1 MAALHDEIK
10 RATGGATVNE
20 GLSSWFTRTAS
31 ETLQDAERRWL
42 KAILGITA
50 VDFTTY
56 IDQAAAVADGWV
68 LGTGWTFDAVNDEF
82 DKAAGTASTL
92 SRVMGDASGAKYDVT
107 VVIAN
112 VTAGSVTVSLGN
124 GVSTSIIAN
133 GTYTFELASDA
144 SGFVLAADAA
154 FAGSIT
160 SVSIAASSSTNQDL
174 WYAYLRSLTYTGSL
188 NDMML
193 TYWKAQP

>member
-1 MAALHDEIK
+1 MAALHDEIR
-10 RATGGATVNE
+10 RATGGPHIQD
-20 GLSSWFTRTAS
+20 GLSTWFSRTATES
-31 ETLQDAERRWL
+31 LQDAERRWL

-56 IDQAAAVADGWV
+56 VDQAAAVADGWV

-82 DKAAGTASTL
+82 DKAAGTAADL
-92 SRVMGDASGAKYDVT
+92 SRVMGDVSDTNYDVT

-112 VTAGSVTVSLGN
+112 VTAGSVTISLGN
-124 GVSTSIIAN
+124 GVSSAITTD

-154 FAGSIT
+154 FAGSIS
-160 SVSIAASSSTNQDL
+160 SVDIAASSSTNQDL

-188 NDMML
+188 PDMML